1 MGIIKGITDELLEK
15 CVRCGSC
22 RSVCP
27 VFNVTKEE
35 PSVAR
40 GKIFLANMINQ
51 GKLEVNKEAA
61 NIFNLCTTCLRCQE
75 ICPVMVNYEEIAISS
90 RSLSVK
96 KFGLP
101 IEKKII
107 VETMSK
113 RYLLNAITRIGST
126 FQRILFKQKGFNNV
140 LRFNIPKLGKILIP
154 QMKGRPFNYKSR
166 KFEAENEK
174 ETLIF
179 FTGCMFNNFYT
190 ETAMNVV
197 RILNSL
203 GYTVI
208 VPEEQFCCGAPALFS
223 GDLETFENLKKKNI
237 EGLSKYGKMK
247 FVTACAT
254 CGHVLKKEYKEFAVF
269 DLLEI
274 LHSNLE
280 KIGTW
285 KLPSK
290 TKITWHHPCHVVRG
304 QKIPQ
309 HYPLDILKCI
319 ENLEFIEMEDSD
331 NCCGM
336 GGSFKYSHPQ
346 ISAKIQSIKTDNA
359 VNTGA
364 EIITT
369 ECPGCVMNIA
379 EGLERKSARMKSL
392 HIADVL
398 VRCLE

>member
-174 ETLIF
+174 RIEDIRTIF
-179 FTGCMFNNFYT
+179 MNKLDRLLT
-190 ETAMNVV
+190 EA
-197 RILNSL
+197 
-203 GYTVI
+203 
-208 VPEEQFCCGAPALFS
+208 
-223 GDLETFENLKKKNI
+223 
-237 EGLSKYGKMK
+237 
-247 FVTACAT
+247 
-254 CGHVLKKEYKEFAVF
+254 
-269 DLLEI
+269 
-274 LHSNLE
+274 
-280 KIGTW
+280 
-285 KLPSK
+285 
-290 TKITWHHPCHVVRG
+290 
-304 QKIPQ
+304 
-309 HYPLDILKCI
+309 
-319 ENLEFIEMEDSD
+319 
-331 NCCGM
+331 
-336 GGSFKYSHPQ
+336 
-346 ISAKIQSIKTDNA
+346 
-359 VNTGA
+359 
-364 EIITT
+364 
-369 ECPGCVMNIA
+369 
-379 EGLERKSARMKSL
+379 
-392 HIADVL
+392 
-398 VRCLE
+398 